1 MDDKV
6 KVLYFAFQYY
16 NNVCDE
22 FKNFILTSEIRL
34 NTFKDGWF
42 IDAGNNTWYGKLK
55 KDD

>member
-55 KDD
+55 KR